1 MRVPGRVV
9 LGVVVGII
17 CGAKFRALLLGRA
30 VFVEIV
36 ELAAGEQFGVGPLA
50 VRFLSGSLNTLLFL
64 RRRSGGLPFRRP
76 LALFRRRRSCFERLA
91 HVRGRQCRHGID
103 ERRDVA
109 LVEAERLRR
118 VCMMALF

>member
-1 MRVPGRVV
+1 MRVPGGVV

-36 ELAAGEQFGVGPLA
+36 ELPAGEQFGVGPLA

-64 RRRSGGLPFRRP
+64 RRRSGGLGALLMCFNSARRRP
-76 LALFRRRRSCFERLA
+76 PRAPF
-91 HVRGRQCRHGID
+91 
-103 ERRDVA
+103 
-109 LVEAERLRR
+109 VEDMR
-118 VCMMALF
+118 VVW